1 MLFSALLAL
10 PSLVMSSSYSCYH
23 IRSGGS
29 ITRTTT
35 GAYTC
40 ARASVAPYP
49 SMKVV
54 QERAEEA
61 GKNGVDEPFSD
72 LGLGDFVWAQAI
84 QARVLLDTTTYWEA
98 SPNLYGMLLRGL
110 EDCTAVEV
118 KNVHEEHAMRYSAKC
133 DTQLLVHILHL
144 FKKVS
149 LLRIWLFAA
158 FFNAT
163 QVDYQT
169 KREADFQDQIA
180 ALEGVIKAQADTIW
194 EVGEWVM
201 DLTKLVTDVSI

>member
-10 PSLVMSSSYSCYH
+10 PSLVMSLSYSRYH

-29 ITRTTT
+29 ITCTAT
-35 GAYTC
+35 GAYTR

-61 GKNGVDEPFSD
+61 SKNGADEPFSD

-84 QARVLLDTTTYWEA
+84 QARVLLNTAAYWEA
-98 SPNLYGMLLRGL
+98 SPNLYGMLLHGF
-110 EDCTAVEV
+110 EDRMAVEV
-118 KNVHEEHAMRYSAKC
+118 KNVHKECAMRYSAEC

-144 FKKVS
+144 FEKVS
-149 LLRIWLFAA
+149 LPRI
-158 FFNAT
+158 
-163 QVDYQT
+163 
-169 KREADFQDQIA
+169 
-180 ALEGVIKAQADTIW
+180 
-194 EVGEWVM
+194 
-201 DLTKLVTDVSI
+201 